1 MKSENIFPVQMSA
14 MNCYLVFNFH
24 GTEFIVKGAAE
35 MAKVWLGH
43 PREAG
48 GGRGVEFSKKKK
60 SFD

>member
-1 MKSENIFPVQMSA
+1 MKPENIFLVQMSA
-14 MNCYLVFNFH
+14 MNCYFVLNFH

-43 PREAG
+43 PRERREG
-48 GGRGVEFSKKKK
+48 WNFPNKKKK